1 MTTYVA
7 PPPNFLKDRAGTDSS
22 IIAGELALIDAK
34 FKEYDASSVLGTLAD
49 GKILVGN
56 GDNVAVDVTMSGDA
70 TLANTGAITIAN
82 EAVTLAKMADLARG
96 SIITGQTANNRPTAL
111 DAKTSGRIL
120 VGDGTDLAS
129 VAVSGDATLAANGTL
144 TIAAGAVEESM
155 LIAQSAD
162 GLHAKRIARATYD
175 FAADGGAVGSIG
187 LGVTLPDNAV
197 IVRSWYTVLTT
208 FTSAD
213 DSATVAIS
221 IPTDDIAGIVA
232 ATAISAGGNVWDAGH
247 HEGIQ
252 VGTAATFSE
261 QTTAAR
267 ELTLTVGV
275 QDLTAG
281 KLILFCEYVVLV

>member
-1 MTTYVA
+1 MTTYTS
-7 PPPNFLKDRAGTDSS
+7 PSPNFLKNKTGTDSS
-22 IIAGELALIDAK
+22 VIAGELAKIDAK
-34 FKEYDASSVLGTLAD
+34 FDEFDASAVLGTLNDA
-49 GKILVGN
+49 KILVGN
-56 GDNVAVDVTMSGDA
+56 GSNVAVAVDMSGDA
-70 TLANTGAITIAN
+70 TIANTGAVTIAAK
-82 EAVTLAKMADLARG
+82 AVTLAKTADLARG
-96 SIITGQTANNRPTAL
+96 SIYTGQTGNRPAAL

-120 VGDGTDLAS
+120 VGDGTDLVS
-129 VAVSGDATLAANGTL
+129 VAVSGDATLASSGAL
-144 TIAAGAVEESM
+144 TIAAGAIEETM
-155 LIAQSAD
+155 LAAYTAD

-175 FAADGGAVGSIG
+175 FSVDGGVVGDIA
-187 LGVTLPDNAV
+187 LGVTLPDNSV

-208 FTSAD
+208 FTSAN

-221 IPTDDIAGIVA
+221 IPTDDVAGIVA

-247 HEGIQ
+247 HEAIQ